1 MNQRKKNN
9 QSRTQVI
16 KDKFIQSELVIR
28 VIDAWHSLPKLHQR
42 ILMVLIP
49 LVIVLLLLPS
59 EKSPEPQTQ
68 EVSVKPDKPSRMT
81 VPLVINGEET
91 AATKPKPKV
100 EKSEKRVQLSGPE
113 ADAGDKPERKVSNN
127 AGPEPWNDYTVQKGD
142 TLSQIFRNNDLP
154 LSDLNQLVEIQ
165 GKDKPLSHIQHGQ
178 LVRFKLTNRGDLDIL
193 RIEKEDGPVMFFR
206 LSSGGFARSTE

>member
-9 QSRTQVI
+9 QSRTQAI
-16 KDKFIQSELVIR
+16 RDKFIQSELVIR

-59 EKSPEPQTQ
+59 EKSSELQTD
-68 EVSVKPDKPSRMT
+68 EVRVKPDKPLRMT

-113 ADAGDKPERKVSNN
+113 ADEEDQTERKVSNN
-127 AGPEPWNDYTVQKGD
+127 AGPEPWNDYIVQKGD

-165 GKDKPLSHIQHGQ
+165 GKDQPLSHIQYGQ

-193 RIEKEDGPVMFFR
+193 RIEKEDGSVMFFR
-206 LSSGGFARSTE
+206 LSSGGFARSME

>member
-9 QSRTQVI
+9 QSRTQAM
-16 KDKFIQSELVIR
+16 KEKFIQSELVIR
-28 VIDAWHSLPKLHQR
+28 VMDAWHSLPKLHQR

-59 EKSPEPQTQ
+59 EKAPELQTQ
-68 EVSVKPDKPSRMT
+68 EVAVESTKPSRMT

-100 EKSEKRVQLSGPE
+100 DKAEKRLQLSGPE
-113 ADAGDKPERKVSNN
+113 SNPEAKPERKVSNN
-127 AGPEPWNDYTVQKGD
+127 AGPEPWNNYTVQKGD
-142 TLSQIFRNNDLP
+142 TLSQVFRNNDLS
-154 LSDLNQLVEIQ
+154 LSDLNQLVEIE

-193 RIEKEDGPVMFFR
+193 QIEKDDGPVMFFR